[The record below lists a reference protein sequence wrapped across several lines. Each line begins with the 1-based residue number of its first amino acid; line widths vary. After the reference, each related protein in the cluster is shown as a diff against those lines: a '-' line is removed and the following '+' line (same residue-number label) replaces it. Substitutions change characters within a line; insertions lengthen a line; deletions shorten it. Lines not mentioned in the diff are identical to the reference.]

1 MPISNNF
8 LLKSQAI
15 NGNIDLTGISGLN
28 TSYRYV
34 EEGYYQLEPN
44 KPLIIVPATPS
55 KTNREIY
62 IKYKEDLNSE
72 NTANINLYFK
82 SKNQHP
88 KNILIG
94 GEYLD
99 TSDGGIALIAECK
112 EQAIIEVIVRQD
124 SEIDYLI
131 GNYLLG
137 DDEMPIELILR
148 PLIETG
154 LKYSMPPVQL
164 SSIGEENVRR
174 LIDSNNGQTTGC
186 KVWAIDQF
194 QPGKTLNF
202 NINFQNGIIGQGRKI
217 IINLTPI
224 EAIMKA
230 VISLEAGINLELD
243 ENLIQDL
250 SLIGWV
256 KSQSYYSEI
265 DPVPGIFT
273 LKPSHTRYVLSFDCE
288 NPATPGY
295 PDTIISSYMKNNAD
309 PYNGGIFTF
318 LGF

>member
-1 MPISNNF
+1 MVI
-8 LLKSQAI
+8 I
-15 NGNIDLTGISGLN
+15 T
-28 TSYRYV
+28 
-34 EEGYYQLEPN
+34 PN

-62 IKYKEDLNSE
+62 IKYKEGLNSE
-72 NTANINLYFK
+72 NTANSIINLYFK
-82 SKNQHP
+82 NKNQHP

-194 QPGKTLNF
+194 QPGKILNF

-230 VISLEAGINLELD
+230 VTSLEAGINLELD

-250 SLIGWV
+250 SLIEWV

-295 PDTIISSYMKNNAD
+295 PDTIISSYMKNDVD

>member
-15 NGNIDLTGISGLN
+15 GNIDLIGISGLN

-44 KPLIIVPATPS
+44 KPLIIIPATSS
-55 KTNREIY
+55 KVNREVY
-62 IKYKEDLNSE
+62 IKYKEDLNSD
-72 NTANINLYFK
+72 NTANIDLYFK

-154 LKYSMPPVQL
+154 LKYS
-164 SSIGEENVRR
+164 
-174 LIDSNNGQTTGC
+174 
-186 KVWAIDQF
+186 
-194 QPGKTLNF
+194 
-202 NINFQNGIIGQGRKI
+202 
-217 IINLTPI
+217 
-224 EAIMKA
+224 
-230 VISLEAGINLELD
+230 
-243 ENLIQDL
+243 
-250 SLIGWV
+250 
-256 KSQSYYSEI
+256 
-265 DPVPGIFT
+265 
-273 LKPSHTRYVLSFDCE
+273 
-288 NPATPGY
+288 
-295 PDTIISSYMKNNAD
+295 
-309 PYNGGIFTF
+309 
-318 LGF
+318 